1 MDLLGGVQKA
11 MRRVLVARGVESKV
25 VSVSGQSVHMYE
37 LRGQGKGPPVVLV
50 HGLGGS
56 ANGFAGVFFGL
67 RRRFSRVL
75 ALDLPGH
82 GFSEQFCGGPV
93 CVRGQ
98 FDVLR
103 DWCQQVV
110 GEPAFVVG
118 NSLGGA
124 MVVNLAVEAPSLVRA
139 LGLVAPAG
147 AALSEQATEALLN
160 SFAIETATEARALT
174 RRLFHKPPLPLMLFA
189 AELRKFYVTPT
200 VQALAAEARATRA
213 SLSPEHAARP
223 GHARAAAVGRQRA
236 AAAGRDARLLPDPPA
251 APRQGAGGGG
261 LRPRAPGRAAR
272 RAGVPPGAL
281 RGLGGAVR
289 PGVDCPGR

>member
-11 MRRVLVARGVESKV
+11 MRRMLVARGVESKV
-25 VSVSGQSVHMYE
+25 VPVAGQSVHMYE

-56 ANGFAGVFFGL
+56 ANGFAGVLFGL

-75 ALDLPGH
+75 AVDLPGH
-82 GFSEQFCGGPV
+82 GFSEQYCGGPV

-103 DWCQQVV
+103 EWCQQVV

-124 MVVNLAVEAPSLVRA
+124 MVVNLAAEAPSLVRG

-213 SLSPEHAARP
+213 SLTPETLGGLAMP
-223 GHARAAAVGRQRA
+223 VLLLWGGSE
-236 AAAGRDARLLPDPPA
+236 RLLPAETLDYYRAHLPPHA
-251 APRQGAGGGG
+251 QVRVVPGFGHVPQVERPDELVSHLVRFADSAG
-261 LRPRAPGRAAR
+261 L
-272 RAGVPPGAL
+272 
-281 RGLGGAVR
+281 
-289 PGVDCPGR
+289 

>member
-1 MDLLGGVQKA
+1 VDLLGGVQKA
-11 MRRVLVARGVESKV
+11 MRRMLVARGVESKV
-25 VSVSGQSVHMYE
+25 VPVSGQSVHMYE

-56 ANGFAGVFFGL
+56 ANGFAGVLFGL

-82 GFSEQFCGGPV
+82 GFSAQYCGGPV

-110 GEPAFVVG
+110 GEPALVVG

-124 MVVNLAVEAPSLVRA
+124 MVVNLAAEAPSLVRA

-147 AALSEQATEALLN
+147 AALSEQATEALLK
-160 SFAIETATEARALT
+160 SFAFETAAEARALT

-189 AELRKFYVTPT
+189 SELRKFYGTPT

-213 SLSPEHAARP
+213 SLSPE
-223 GHARAAAVGRQRA
+223 
-236 AAAGRDARLLPDPPA
+236 
-251 APRQGAGGGG
+251 
-261 LRPRAPGRAAR
+261 
-272 RAGVPPGAL
+272 AL
-281 RGLGGAVR
+281 RGLSMPVLLLWGGSERLLPAETLDYYRAHLPPHAQVR
-289 PGVDCPGR
+289 VVEGFGHVPQVERPDELVSHLVRFADSAGL

>member
-1 MDLLGGVQKA
+1 MGGVQKA

-56 ANGFAGVFFGL
+56 ANGFAGMLFGM

-82 GFSEQFCGGPV
+82 GFSSEYCGGPV

-124 MVVNLAVEAPSLVRA
+124 MVVNLAAEAPSLVRA

-147 AALSEQATEALLN
+147 AALSQEATEALLA

-189 AELRKFYVTPT
+189 TELRKFYVTPT

-213 SLSPEHAARP
+213 SLSPEVLRSLSMP
-223 GHARAAAVGRQRA
+223 VLLLWGGSE
-236 AAAGRDARLLPDPPA
+236 RLLPAETLDYYRTHLPA
-251 APRQGAGGGG
+251 HAKVQIVEGFGHVPQVERPDELVSHLVRFADSAG
-261 LRPRAPGRAAR
+261 L
-272 RAGVPPGAL
+272 
-281 RGLGGAVR
+281 
-289 PGVDCPGR
+289 

>member
-1 MDLLGGVQKA
+1 VDLLGGVQKA

-25 VSVSGQSVHMYE
+25 VPVSGQSVHMYE

-56 ANGFAGVFFGL
+56 ANGFASVFFGL

-75 ALDLPGH
+75 AVDLPGH
-82 GFSEQFCGGPV
+82 GFSEQYCGGPV

-124 MVVNLAVEAPSLVRA
+124 MVVNLAAEAPSLVRA

-160 SFAIETATEARALT
+160 SFAIETAAQARAMT
-174 RRLFHKPPLPLMLFA
+174 RRLFHKPPLTLMLFA
-189 AELRKFYVTPT
+189 RELRKFYVTPT

-213 SLSPEHAARP
+213 SLSPESLRGLSMP
-223 GHARAAAVGRQRA
+223 VLLLWGGSE
-236 AAAGRDARLLPDPPA
+236 RLLPSETLDYYRAHLPPHA
-251 APRQGAGGGG
+251 QVQVVPGFGHVPQVERPDELVSHLVRFADSAG
-261 LRPRAPGRAAR
+261 L
-272 RAGVPPGAL
+272 
-281 RGLGGAVR
+281 
-289 PGVDCPGR
+289 

>member
-1 MDLLGGVQKA
+1 VDLLGGVQKA
-11 MRRVLVARGVESKV
+11 MRRMLVARGVESKV
-25 VSVSGQSVHMYE
+25 VPVSGQSVHTYE

-75 ALDLPGH
+75 AVDLPGH
-82 GFSEQFCGGPV
+82 GFSPPYCLGPV

-124 MVVNLAVEAPSLVRA
+124 MVVNLAAEAPSLVRA

-174 RRLFHKPPLPLMLFA
+174 QRLFHKPPLALMLFA
-189 AELRKFYVTPT
+189 TELRKFYVTPT

-213 SLSPEHAARP
+213 SLSPEVLRGLSMP
-223 GHARAAAVGRQRA
+223 VLLLWGGSE
-236 AAAGRDARLLPDPPA
+236 RLLPPETLDYYRAHLPPHA
-251 APRQGAGGGG
+251 QVQVVAGFGHVPQVERPDELVSHLVRFADSAG
-261 LRPRAPGRAAR
+261 L
-272 RAGVPPGAL
+272 
-281 RGLGGAVR
+281 
-289 PGVDCPGR
+289 

>member
-11 MRRVLVARGVESKV
+11 MRRVLVARGVESKM

-75 ALDLPGH
+75 AVDLPGH

-124 MVVNLAVEAPSLVRA
+124 MVVNLAAEAPSLVRA

-147 AALSEQATEALLN
+147 AALSEQATEALLK

-189 AELRKFYVTPT
+189 TELRKFYVTPT

-213 SLSPEHAARP
+213 SLSPEILQGLKMP
-223 GHARAAAVGRQRA
+223 VLLLWGGSE
-236 AAAGRDARLLPDPPA
+236 RLLPAETLDYYRAHLPPHA
-251 APRQGAGGGG
+251 KVQVVEGFGHVPQVERPDELVSHLVRFADSAGM
-261 LRPRAPGRAAR
+261 
-272 RAGVPPGAL
+272 
-281 RGLGGAVR
+281 
-289 PGVDCPGR
+289 

>member
-1 MDLLGGVQKA
+1 VDLLGGVQKA
-11 MRRVLVARGVESKV
+11 MRRMLVARGVESKV
-25 VSVSGQSVHMYE
+25 VPVSGQSVHMYE

-56 ANGFAGVFFGL
+56 ANGFAGVLFGL

-75 ALDLPGH
+75 AVDLPGH
-82 GFSEQFCGGPV
+82 GFSEQYCGGPV

-124 MVVNLAVEAPSLVRA
+124 MVVNLAAESPSLVRA

-147 AALSEQATEALLN
+147 AALSQEATEALLA

-174 RRLFHKPPLPLMLFA
+174 RRLFHKPPLSLLLFA
-189 AELRKFYVTPT
+189 TELRKFYVTPT

-213 SLSPEHAARP
+213 SLSPEQLRGLAMP
-223 GHARAAAVGRQRA
+223 VLMLWGGSE
-236 AAAGRDARLLPDPPA
+236 RLLPAETLDYYRTHLPA
-251 APRQGAGGGG
+251 HAKVQVVPGFGHVPQVERPDELVSHLVRFADSAG
-261 LRPRAPGRAAR
+261 L
-272 RAGVPPGAL
+272 
-281 RGLGGAVR
+281 
-289 PGVDCPGR
+289 

>member
-1 MDLLGGVQKA
+1 VDLLGGVQKA
-11 MRRVLVARGVESKV
+11 MRRVLVARGVESKM

-75 ALDLPGH
+75 AVDLPGH

-124 MVVNLAVEAPSLVRA
+124 MVVNLAAEAPSLVRA

-147 AALSEQATEALLN
+147 AALSEQATEALLK

-189 AELRKFYVTPT
+189 TELRKFYVTPT

-213 SLSPEHAARP
+213 SLSPEILQGLKMP
-223 GHARAAAVGRQRA
+223 VLLLWGGSE
-236 AAAGRDARLLPDPPA
+236 RLLPAETLDYYRAHLPPHA
-251 APRQGAGGGG
+251 KVQVVEGFGHVPQVERPDELVSHLVRFADSAGM
-261 LRPRAPGRAAR
+261 
-272 RAGVPPGAL
+272 
-281 RGLGGAVR
+281 
-289 PGVDCPGR
+289 